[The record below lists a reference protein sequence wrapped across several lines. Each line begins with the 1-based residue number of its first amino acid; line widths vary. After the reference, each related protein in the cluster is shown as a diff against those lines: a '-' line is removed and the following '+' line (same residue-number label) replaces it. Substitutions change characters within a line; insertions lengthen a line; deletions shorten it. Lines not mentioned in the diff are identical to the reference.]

1 MEISIRRWILGVL
14 NRGAIDL
21 LVAFL
26 ASVRSAT
33 GTLFGT
39 EFVMPQEL
47 GDHTVFGDQGFVALA
62 RERE

>member
-1 MEISIRRWILGVL
+1 MSLIRRGLGVL
-14 NRGAIDL
+14 NRGAINL

-26 ASVRSAT
+26 ASIRSAT

-47 GDHTVFGDQGFVALA
+47 GDHTVFGDRDFVALA